1 MLNLLKVTL
10 VFQNLNPSA
19 TLVCRI
25 TPDDEPEMTGSDGAG
40 DDFIP
45 WEIQGTQ
52 AAGQI
57 LQYSRITPVRNAIG
71 TARGRPKIF
80 KVIQN
85 FELNLIIELFLS
97 SNVLLRSI
105 ESKNY
110 IFLKP
115 PFDLMGLCLCLRIC
129 VNLTE

>member
-1 MLNLLKVTL
+1 
-10 VFQNLNPSA
+10 
-19 TLVCRI
+19 
-25 TPDDEPEMTGSDGAG
+25 MTGSDGAG

-115 PFDLMGLCLCLRIC
+115 PFDLMGLCLRIC